1 MSDKM
6 VKKVFSVTLP
16 GPYVKALDCLVKG
29 GIYMD
34 PQAAIR
40 NALRR
45 LFQYHGIKTFTD
57 KGVKLKTKDD
67 PPKCED

>member
-6 VKKVFSVTLP
+6 VKKPFIMTLP
-16 GPYVKALDCLVKG
+16 GPYVKALDRLVKG

-40 NALRR
+40 EALMR
-45 LFQYHGIKTFTD
+45 LFQFHGIETFTD

-67 PPKCED
+67 PKKV